1 MRTVGV
7 DLASQ
12 PAKTAICT
20 IEWAGGAANVEALG
34 LGRLNGRILDD
45 RELLAAMRLA
55 DKAAI
60 DAPFGWP
67 APFIR
72 AVAST
77 DWPYP
82 PGSERAQLERRT
94 TDIVVYQRTTKL
106 PLSVTTDRIAYCAM
120 RCAALLTTL
129 SAPRDGSGLAV
140 EVYPDAALRC
150 WLPELFVDNRQS
162 YKTKSNLA
170 ARARRE
176 QLLHGLLSEL
186 GAGFVM
192 SEQQRDDVTHSDDC
206 LDALVCALLARAAA
220 LGETVAP
227 DSPEH
232 RDLAAIEGWIHL
244 PRAGSIG
251 RLLSPARG
259 SDTAAFRGDEDS
271 TGSLASAPSR

>member
-1 MRTVGV
+1 MDRRS
-7 DLASQ
+7 A
-12 PAKTAICT
+12 T
-20 IEWAGGAANVEALG
+20 IETLG
-34 LGRLNGRILDD
+34 LGHLNGRILDD
-45 RELLAAMRLA
+45 RELLGGLRQA

-67 APFIR
+67 APFIH

-77 DWPYP
+77 DWPYAP
-82 PGSERAQLERRT
+82 DTERAQLERRT
-94 TDIVVYQRTTKL
+94 TDILVYQRTTKL

-120 RCAALLTTL
+120 RCAVLLTTL

-140 EVYPDAALRC
+140 EVYPDATLRC

-162 YKTKSNLA
+162 YKTKNDLA
-170 ARARRE
+170 AQARRE
-176 QLLHGLLSEL
+176 QLLDGLLSEL
-186 GAGFVM
+186 GAGFAI

-244 PRAGSIG
+244 PRTGSLG
-251 RLLSPARG
+251 RLLPRR
-259 SDTAAFRGDEDS
+259 SDTTVFGGDQDT
-271 TGSLASAPSR
+271 TGSLASAPSSYL